1 MRIIIQLLRG
11 SGGGTGAI
19 RILATQRIGLRPAVL
34 ASLVRTAGSLAPESE
49 SAFSQDPQMMLIN
62 GNV

>member
-1 MRIIIQLLRG
+1 MRTIIQLLRG
-11 SGGGTGAI
+11 SEGGTGAL
-19 RILATQRIGLRPAVL
+19 RILATQRIGLRPAAP

-49 SAFSQDPQMMLIN
+49 SAFSQDPQMMPMH